1 MILYCYYMQKSR
13 LYSKFLCK
21 SQFISLD
28 IFIFYDKTR
37 LTSYH
42 HNEVVHD
49 NAPFHVFRAGAIFI
63 AVSPYTNSRQPKLP
77 AAFDLLHL
85 NCHVVSCVFDE
96 DRTSLFW
103 QDAILGFYISNILL
117 NPGTHLSP
125 RLSRCAIDTGYTFI
139 LSNLSN
145 SLSSLFSVQCL
156 STRLSRMELNEC
168 L

>member
-1 MILYCYYMQKSR
+1 MQKSR

-28 IFIFYDKTR
+28 ILIFYDKTQ

-49 NAPFHVFRAGAIFI
+49 NARFHVFRAGAIFI

-85 NCHVVSCVFDE
+85 NCHVVSRVFDE
-96 DRTSLFW
+96 DSTSLFW
-103 QDAILGFYISNILL
+103 QERNTWLL
-117 NPGTHLSP
+117 YSQYPPQS
-125 RLSRCAIDTGYTFI
+125 GYTLI
-139 LSNLSN
+139 PAL
-145 SLSSLFSVQCL
+145 V
-156 STRLSRMELNEC
+156 TMRH
-168 L
+168 